1 MINSLSVSLSL
12 SLSLS
17 HLQHPLFFLVLN
29 KYRFTLIAK
38 RVTCVM
44 VKVMEY
50 FQYENRWYIQ
60 KDKNYN

>member
-1 MINSLSVSLSL
+1 MINSLS
-12 SLSLS
+12 
-17 HLQHPLFFLVLN
+17 HLQNPLFFLVLS